1 LRTKEGILDV
11 LSATLAFAAGSLL
24 GSSGQVLSR
33 TRILP
38 DAVQYCAHFVLERHP
53 RREPASDE
61 SRANALGLSAIP
73 SHCGRKNG
81 FHETLPAAE
90 VQDLVMDFLG
100 GNDVARRDV
109 TFDVPS
115 FLSLDSANKSQQ
127 QAH

>member
-1 LRTKEGILDV
+1 VVE
-11 LSATLAFAAGSLL
+11 
-24 GSSGQVLSR
+24 
-33 TRILP
+33 
-38 DAVQYCAHFVLERHP
+38 
-53 RREPASDE
+53 
-61 SRANALGLSAIP
+61 
-73 SHCGRKNG
+73 NG

>member
-1 LRTKEGILDV
+1 VVE
-11 LSATLAFAAGSLL
+11 
-24 GSSGQVLSR
+24 
-33 TRILP
+33 
-38 DAVQYCAHFVLERHP
+38 
-53 RREPASDE
+53 
-61 SRANALGLSAIP
+61 
-73 SHCGRKNG
+73 NG

-100 GNDVARRDV
+100 GNDVACRDV